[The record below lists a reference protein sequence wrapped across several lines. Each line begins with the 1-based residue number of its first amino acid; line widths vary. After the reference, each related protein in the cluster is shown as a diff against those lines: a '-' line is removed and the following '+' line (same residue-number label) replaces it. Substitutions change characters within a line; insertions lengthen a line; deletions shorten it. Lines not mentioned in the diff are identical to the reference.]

1 MNKKCIDVDIV
12 LLDSTTRCFHLL
24 PRALGRELYAMVVEH
39 LQLVEYDYF
48 DLEYVNKDGLHCW
61 LDHSKAINKQISI
74 SKIFLYSFVVKFYTP
89 HPNLLEDELTRYLF
103 ALQIK
108 SDLRSGRLQCS
119 ESTAALLA
127 AFIVQAKIGDFL
139 EDLYQDHSYL
149 FGLHLL
155 NQPSDEM
162 MRKIAE
168 CHRNLI
174 GQSPAEAD
182 YNLLD
187 TVRKIELYGIRM
199 NPAKNNHNGA
209 HVSIA
214 VTHSGICVYQGGVR
228 TNLFS
233 WARIRKLSFKRKN
246 FYIKVHPEGYDA
258 IGFSFGTRNEC
269 KSFWK
274 QCIEHHAFFR
284 CQAVRNVGRKNR
296 VVSKGSSFR
305 YIGRTQK
312 QLTDFIRENY
322 IKMPN
327 FERSSSTSRV
337 LNTESSAMLLSGLK
351 LQENLQ
357 KNNHDNPTVHS
368 DFGPSIRPNKEDVVF
383 RNRPQ
388 TDPSQRLH
396 LASNLLS
403 TDSSRSVAVAIP
415 FGGQS
420 NSVGSVGSYQ
430 ILPENI
436 QALRQRRSGSAAGQV
451 IITGM
456 NQHAQTFSA
465 MGTASSGTYTINSSA
480 SAGTPTGSASPTG
493 SPHLDDKQAVSVA
506 NSDYAAHIIWPNKL
520 SLRPLSVS
528 NIALPRPS
536 SAPQSGWRASLPRHI
551 MPNTSGILIAQPNV
565 TPTGPMNVA
574 LIGTDSYPSMHA
586 SLLLTS
592 KNHFGPNQINSSQAN
607 NLQIGTTTPTTPNVV
622 MANNAILS
630 SNLTPLRAICVPVQH
645 QSVQLAQITPGGNK
659 TVHSQF
665 KLPPG
670 CTILTG
676 SGQTSNIAGRI
687 IYVDRATGQS
697 YIPVLTNASGNLNQV
712 RELENNIPLTMKQ
725 PQFAQIATPLVQTG
739 SPPPPPQQQQQQAQS
754 IGTTNN
760 EIASSQSDQQNIAQT
775 SNTHGNLDFVP
786 PDVTRNVRTV
796 NRRLGPPPPAPE
808 RRDSV
813 LQKTTEHINQTCV
826 TESLSLSTELQA
838 YRSSAARDQSDSQ
851 GEEETSDSPQNSQ
864 NLKEQSHPLAMG
876 IITGPS
882 GLHLASCLSLAA
894 RGRSALSIAN
904 LYNDKDGSDID
915 KVSDNEQ
922 NLPYPCLNSLNRPR
936 ILSSV
941 SARGSDAEITDDDH
955 HSVCS
960 QRSSTT
966 RSMSHICRHGHRHL
980 YRYNHNQDNRQS
992 RARCFSAIDPY
1003 MMYSQNGEES
1013 DKQNSV
1019 SNKQD
1024 SYEAENQINPHGVH
1038 PKPQT
1043 FRRLSKH
1050 NLDEA
1055 YHLIRELVM
1064 TERTYKRNLSVICV
1078 HFKDI
1083 GKDPLCSSININ
1095 PQLLQELTSGVV
1107 DLLNPI
1113 YTEHCVILNNFENR
1127 LSNWLSQQN
1136 GHINKESSGLDSL
1149 SLNTPPSN
1157 SSTGYRIGDLF
1168 VASLHILPLY
1178 HCYLMH
1184 AGNIMLDIEKLTRT
1198 KLEIEQLLRNF
1209 EAQKFCYLPF
1219 YVFLLKPMHRLLQY
1233 RVILERLMRYYGEIH
1248 PDLSDCRI
1256 AHAKL
1261 NDLIQS
1267 QWESYKKM
1275 ENTYKLLEIQRD
1287 LIGFNPDINSS
1298 SDLSQYSHLQNERN
1312 HNNNN
1317 NHDND
1322 NKQTFSSTIICGSH
1336 SLGPIYH
1343 PNRQFIREGW
1353 LQKLSKKGYQP
1364 RMFFLLSDQLIY
1376 ASRIMSSHLQ
1386 FKVHGQFSL
1395 QDLMVEEVEPAHSFT
1410 IYSGNRCFLVAASSD
1425 WQRDRWLEDIS
1436 RAILAAKTRPSSST
1450 SIMNESIVNNI
1461 ENHNDVSMKTL
1472 KSGTFES
1479 DSAQILQRAVTSV
1492 HVCWHRCFTLSMQ
1505 DILRANEYQ
1514 TSGYLLRKFKNSNG
1528 WQRLW
1533 VVFTQLC
1540 LFFYKSYRDE
1550 CPLASL
1556 PLLGYTISKPGPED
1570 QIRRDNV
1577 LKMQFKNHVYF
1588 FRGETR
1594 HSFER
1599 WVEYLSCAAGASRP
1613 SIIPSTN
1620 K

>member
-1 MNKKCIDVDIV
+1 MNKKCIDVDVI
-12 LLDSTTRCFHLL
+12 LLDSSTRCFHLP
-24 PRALGRELYAMVVEH
+24 PRSPGHELYTMVVEH

-48 DLEYVNKDGLHCW
+48 DLEYINKDGLHCW
-61 LDHSKAINKQISI
+61 LDHSKAINKQINI
-74 SKIFLYSFVVKFYTP
+74 SKRFLYSFVVKFYTP

-108 SDLRSGRLQCS
+108 IDLRSGRLQCS

-162 MRKIAE
+162 LKKIAE

-187 TVRKIELYGIRM
+187 TVRKIELYGIRI
-199 NPAKNNHNGA
+199 NPAKDKNGLN
-209 HVSIA
+209 VNIA

-246 FYIKVHPEGYDA
+246 FFIKIHPEGYDA

-337 LNTESSAMLLSGLK
+337 LNTETSAILLSSLK
-351 LQENLQ
+351 LQ
-357 KNNHDNPTVHS
+357 NNAVGNCHDNQGNPTVHS
-368 DFGPSIRPNKEDVVF
+368 DFGPSIRSDREDVVLH
-383 RNRPQ
+383 NRPQ

-396 LASNLLS
+396 LTSNLLS
-403 TDSSRSVAVAIP
+403 SDLSNAVATPIS
-415 FGGQS
+415 GQS

-430 ILPENI
+430 IIPQNI
-436 QALRQRRSGSAAGQV
+436 QILKQRRSGSAAGQ
-451 IITGM
+451 IIIAGIDP
-456 NQHAQTFSA
+456 HAHLFSTV
-465 MGTASSGTYTINSSA
+465 GTASSGTYTINSSV
-480 SAGTPTGSASPTG
+480 SVGTPTGSASPTG
-493 SPHLDDKQAVSVA
+493 SPHLEDKPATPVTS
-506 NSDYAAHIIWPNKL
+506 SDYASQIVWPNKL

-528 NIALPRPS
+528 NLALPRPS
-536 SAPQSGWRASLPRHI
+536 SAPQSGWRASLPRHV
-551 MPNTSGILIAQPNV
+551 MQNASGILIAQPNV
-565 TPTGPMNVA
+565 TPTGSMNVA
-574 LIGTDSYPSMHA
+574 IIGTDPNSSVHT
-586 SLLLTS
+586 SLLLSS
-592 KNHFGPNQINSSQAN
+592 KNQFTPNQINPSQAN
-607 NLQIGTTTPTTPNVV
+607 NLQIGTTVTIPNVV
-622 MANNAILS
+622 MANNTILPS
-630 SNLTPLRAICVPVQH
+630 SLTPIRAICMPMQH
-645 QSVQLAQITPGGNK
+645 QSVQLGQITSGSGNN
-659 TVHSQF
+659 TVPSQL

-670 CTILTG
+670 CAILTG
-676 SGQTSNIAGRI
+676 SGQTPNITGRI
-687 IYVDRATGQS
+687 IYVDRATGQ
-697 YIPVLTNASGNLNQV
+697 
-712 RELENNIPLTMKQ
+712 
-725 PQFAQIATPLVQTG
+725 
-739 SPPPPPQQQQQQAQS
+739 
-754 IGTTNN
+754 
-760 EIASSQSDQQNIAQT
+760 
-775 SNTHGNLDFVP
+775 
-786 PDVTRNVRTV
+786 
-796 NRRLGPPPPAPE
+796 
-808 RRDSV
+808 
-813 LQKTTEHINQTCV
+813 
-826 TESLSLSTELQA
+826 
-838 YRSSAARDQSDSQ
+838 
-851 GEEETSDSPQNSQ
+851 
-864 NLKEQSHPLAMG
+864 
-876 IITGPS
+876 
-882 GLHLASCLSLAA
+882 
-894 RGRSALSIAN
+894 
-904 LYNDKDGSDID
+904 
-915 KVSDNEQ
+915 
-922 NLPYPCLNSLNRPR
+922 
-936 ILSSV
+936 
-941 SARGSDAEITDDDH
+941 
-955 HSVCS
+955 
-960 QRSSTT
+960 
-966 RSMSHICRHGHRHL
+966 
-980 YRYNHNQDNRQS
+980 
-992 RARCFSAIDPY
+992 
-1003 MMYSQNGEES
+1003 
-1013 DKQNSV
+1013 
-1019 SNKQD
+1019 
-1024 SYEAENQINPHGVH
+1024 
-1038 PKPQT
+1038 
-1043 FRRLSKH
+1043 
-1050 NLDEA
+1050 
-1055 YHLIRELVM
+1055 
-1064 TERTYKRNLSVICV
+1064 

-1083 GKDPLCSSININ
+1083 GKDLLCSNLNIN
-1095 PQLLQELTSGVV
+1095 PQLLQELTSNLV

-1113 YTEHCVILNNFENR
+1113 YTEHCIILNNFENR
-1127 LSNWLSQQN
+1127 LSNWSSQQN
-1136 GHINKESSGLDSL
+1136 DHNKQSTGLDSL
-1149 SLNTPPSN
+1149 NLNSQSIN

-1178 HCYLMH
+1178 HCYLLN
-1184 AGNIMLDIEKLTRT
+1184 AGNIMLDIEKLTRIRP
-1198 KLEIEQLLRNF
+1198 EIEQLLRNF
-1209 EAQKFCYLPF
+1209 EAQKYCYLPF

-1233 RVILERLMRYYGEIH
+1233 RVLLERLMRYYGEIH

-1287 LIGFNPDINSS
+1287 LIGFNPDIISS

-1312 HNNNN
+1312 NCNNNN
-1317 NHDND
+1317 NND
-1322 NKQTFSSTIICGSH
+1322 NKQTHNSTSTLTVCGSH

-1376 ASRIMSSHLQ
+1376 ASRTMTSYLQ

-1450 SIMNESIVNNI
+1450 SIMNESIMNNM
-1461 ENHNDVSMKTL
+1461 ENNTGTSMKTL
-1472 KSGTFES
+1472 NCNTFET
-1479 DSAQILQRAVTSV
+1479 DSTQMLQRAVTSV

-1613 SIIPSTN
+1613 LNISSTI